1 MPSIV
6 DRFYAAVT
14 VLAGEGRMKHRLLK
28 AYTENLGDIDEDELP
43 VAVREPFADLRSR
56 MRAVAPLH
64 TESRVYASVR
74 KMSKRDAGECSSVVL
89 DIYNE
94 LMQQPAAVPVPTPV
108 EDAAEVPAF
117 LVKSAS

>member
-1 MPSIV
+1 MPSTV
-6 DRFYAAVT
+6 DRFYAAVS
-14 VLAGEGRMKHRLLK
+14 VLAGEGRMKQRLLK

-56 MRAVAPLH
+56 MRAVDPLH

-74 KMSKRDAGECSSVVL
+74 KMSRRDASECSSIVL

-94 LMQQPAAVPVPTPV
+94 LMQQPAAVGVPTPV
-108 EDAAEVPAF
+108 EDSTDVPAF